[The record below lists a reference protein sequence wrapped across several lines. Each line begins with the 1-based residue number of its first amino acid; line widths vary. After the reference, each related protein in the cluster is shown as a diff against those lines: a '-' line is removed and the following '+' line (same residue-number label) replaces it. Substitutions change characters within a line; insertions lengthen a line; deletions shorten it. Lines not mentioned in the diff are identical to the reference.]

1 MLLAVLSAL
10 GYNMVLHRLASS
22 YNPVSI
28 VNIQNV
34 IGIILFLPIFLVSDL
49 KKLIDTGI
57 VAESLTSVV
66 LLAVF
71 ASSGAFVLFA
81 YAMKHVGISR
91 ANVFANLIPVFTA
104 FFAFL
109 LLGDR
114 LTLRNAAGMVIVIA
128 GLFLS
133 QAEKKKTPVTEVDL
147 AGRSA

>member
-1 MLLAVLSAL
+1 
-10 GYNMVLHRLASS
+10 
-22 YNPVSI
+22 
-28 VNIQNV
+28 
-34 IGIILFLPIFLVSDL
+34 
-49 KKLIDTGI
+49 
-57 VAESLTSVV
+57 
-66 LLAVF
+66 
-71 ASSGAFVLFA
+71 
-81 YAMKHVGISR
+81 MKHVGISR